1 MIKIKVQAIWA
12 LIIWS
17 LVMIGLCVVFFTG
30 GGPDAF
36 LDGDSRV
43 TLTRVFFTIGFI
55 SYFIVLFLTRKRS
68 KKHPIIM
75 DERDEL
81 IVKQAL
87 MIGFYVL
94 LLYVFFLS
102 IFLYWY
108 YKIHLGIKVMPV
120 GWIWFFGISSFFM
133 GYISQSIATLILYR
147 RMSGDAGRQDTE

>member
-1 MIKIKVQAIWA
+1 MTKIKIQAIWA

-43 TLTRVFFTIGFI
+43 TLTRVFFTVGFI
-55 SYFIVLFLTRKRS
+55 CYFIVLYLTRKRS
-68 KKHPIIM
+68 KKHAIIM

-87 MIGFYVL
+87 MSGFYVL
-94 LLYVFFLS
+94 LFYVFFLS
-102 IFLYWY
+102 LFLYWY
-108 YKIHLGIKVMPV
+108 YNIHIEIKVMPV
-120 GWIWFFGISSFFM
+120 GWIWFLGISSFFM
-133 GYISQSIATLILYR
+133 GYIGQSIATLIQYR
-147 RMSGDAGRQDTE
+147 RLSGDARRQDTE